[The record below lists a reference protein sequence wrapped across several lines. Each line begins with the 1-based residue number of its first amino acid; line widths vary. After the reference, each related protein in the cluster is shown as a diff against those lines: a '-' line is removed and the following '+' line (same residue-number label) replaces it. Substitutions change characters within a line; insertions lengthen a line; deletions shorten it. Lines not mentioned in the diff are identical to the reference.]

1 MTTEDTNNLIKT
13 DAFDIISMTTIWSLV
28 NSSHSYL
35 NHSYLNHSYL
45 NHSHLNHSH
54 FYIESKYIDFSLSVQ
69 DINKLVAYGTSAFM
83 LTKYF
88 HS

>member
-35 NHSYLNHSYL
+35 NHSYLNHS
-45 NHSHLNHSH
+45 H

-88 HS
+88 RS